1 MQKTAYEMRISD
13 WSSDVCSSDLELPTT
28 STVIR
33 PNTILVAL
41 VVGVVVTV
49 LSAIAPALRATRVR
63 PLAAMR
69 EVAVDETGASK
80 RRIVI
85 GAVLVIFGLFSMS
98 PALGEDPSTDVVPG
112 VGLGAF
118 ALLIGVIVVGPVLVR
133 PDRKSTRLN
142 S

>member
-1 MQKTAYEMRISD
+1 
-13 WSSDVCSSDLELPTT
+13 
-28 STVIR
+28 
-33 PNTILVAL
+33 
-41 VVGVVVTV
+41 
-49 LSAIAPALRATRVR
+49 
-63 PLAAMR
+63 MR
-69 EVAVDETGASK
+69 EVAVDETGAST

-133 PDRKSTRLN
+133 PLAGALGSFLPRVKGTTGKLARENAIRSPRRRTEEHTSELQSLMRLPD
-142 S
+142 

>member
-1 MQKTAYEMRISD
+1 
-13 WSSDVCSSDLELPTT
+13 
-28 STVIR
+28 
-33 PNTILVAL
+33 
-41 VVGVVVTV
+41 
-49 LSAIAPALRATRVR
+49 
-63 PLAAMR
+63 MR

-133 PDRKSTRLN
+133 PLAGALGSFLPRVKGTTGKLARENRSDERRVGKEGVRTCN
-142 S
+142 